1 MAYATLKNKKRVTV
15 MLIIALAGFF
25 AIIARLFYVQIIK
38 GDYYKE
44 KAYLQQTK
52 DRTVKASRGTI
63 YDSNG
68 NKLALSVSTNTLT
81 VAPTNI
87 EDEQKEQIAKDIAE
101 IIGEEYDTVLA
112 KLNKTVSLVT
122 IKTNIEKETATKL
135 SSYIS
140 ENDLKG
146 IYVDESTNRIYPY
159 NNLLSHT
166 LGFTGTDDQG
176 LFGLESYYEEELAG
190 EDGRIVGSI
199 DGGGNETP
207 YEEEEYIEPKN
218 GNDIILTVDATIQQ
232 IVEKNLSKAVK
243 ENDAVKGAC
252 IVMRPKTGEVLAI
265 ANYPDFDL
273 NDPFT
278 INDEE
283 LKSKWDTLSSKE
295 KNEAL
300 NKMWRNTCIS
310 DAYEPGSI
318 FKVVTASAAI
328 EENILEMDTANVFNC
343 SGYFTVSGWK
353 IRCWRYPRTHGSQSL
368 REAIMNSCNPAF
380 MQAGLKIGIDK
391 YVEYMKAYNLYDK
404 TGIDLPGETNGI
416 IHDPDTMTE
425 LDLATTSFGQTISI
439 TTMQEAVIYSAI
451 ANGGK
456 IMKPYIVKEIRD
468 ANGNLIKET
477 TPTVKKQ
484 VISEQ
489 TASDVLSAL
498 YDTVEKGTGKGAKI
512 SGYTVAGK
520 TGTGEE
526 GRGTSMW
533 YMASFAGVAPVNDPE
548 VVVIFSLY
556 DPRGTQ
562 GHQGGTVCAPVV
574 GNIIDET
581 LRYLDINPSYT
592 VEETNTE
599 ETIVTDVTGKKYSE
613 AKKIFE
619 QTGFNIASDNDIKD
633 DEIIQEQI
641 PKAGASLISGATI
654 RVYTDTTK
662 TKQTTTV
669 PDVRGKSKKKAISAL
684 KSSGL
689 NIRIIGNGNA
699 IIQDPSAG
707 ETVTKGSIVTVK
719 FVDTTDLH

>member
-1 MAYATLKNKKRVTV
+1 MAYATLKNKKRVTI
-15 MLIIALAGFF
+15 MLIIALVGFL
-25 AIIARLFYVQIIK
+25 AIIGRLFYVQIIK
-38 GDYYKE
+38 GNYYKE
-44 KAYLQQTK
+44 KAYMQQTK

-63 YDSNG
+63 YDSKG
-68 NKLALSVSTNTLT
+68 NKLALSVSANTLS

-87 EDEQKEQIAKDIAE
+87 KKEDKEKIAKDIAE
-101 IIGEEYDTVLA
+101 IINEDYDKVLN
-112 KLNKTVSLVT
+112 KLNKTVALVT

-135 SSYIS
+135 SNYIS

-159 NNLLSHT
+159 NSLLSHT

-176 LFGLESYYEEELAG
+176 LYGLEAYYEKELAG

-218 GNDIILTVDATIQQ
+218 GNSLVLTVDATIQS

-252 IVMRPKTGEVLAI
+252 IVMRPKTGEILAI
-265 ANYPDFDL
+265 ANYPDFNL
-273 NDPFT
+273 NEPFT

-283 LKSKWDTLSSKE
+283 LKSKWDTMSSKE

-318 FKVVTASAAI
+318 FKVVTASALL
-328 EENILEMDTANVFNC
+328 EENLTEIDTPNVFNC
-343 SGYFTVSGWK
+343 SGYFKVSGWK

-368 REAIMNSCNPAF
+368 RQAIMNSCNPSF
-380 MQAGLKIGIDK
+380 MQAGLKIGVKK
-391 YVEYMKAYNLYDK
+391 YTEYLKAYNLYDT
-404 TGIDLPGETNGI
+404 TGVDLPGETSGI
-416 IHDPDTMTE
+416 IHDPKTMTE

-456 IMKPYIVKEIRD
+456 IMQPYIVKEIRD
-468 ANGNLIKET
+468 ADGNLVKET

-526 GRGTSMW
+526 GRGSSMW

-581 LRYLDINPSYT
+581 LRYMDINPSYT
-592 VEETNTE
+592 VEETTTE
-599 ETIVTDVTGKKYSE
+599 ETIVTDVVGKKYSE

-619 QTGFNIASDNDIKD
+619 AAGFNIATDNKLKD
-633 DEIIQEQI
+633 DEIIKEQI
-641 PKAGASLISGATI
+641 PKSGASLIKGATI
-654 RVYTDTTK
+654 RVYSDTSVK
-662 TKQTTTV
+662 KQTTTV
-669 PDVRGKSKKKAISAL
+669 PDVRGKSKSKAISSL
-684 KSSGL
+684 KNKGL

-707 ETVTKGSIVTVK
+707 DTVTKGSIVTVK

>member
-15 MLIIALAGFF
+15 MLIIALVGFLLV
-25 AIIARLFYVQIIK
+25 IGRLFYVQIIK
-38 GDYYKE
+38 GNYYKE
-44 KAYLQQTK
+44 KAYMQQTK

-63 YDSNG
+63 YDSKG
-68 NKLALSVSTNTLT
+68 NKLALSVSANTLS

-87 EDEQKEQIAKDIAE
+87 KKEDKEKIAKDIAE
-101 IIGEEYDTVLA
+101 IIDEDYDKVLN
-112 KLNKTVSLVT
+112 KLNKTVALVT

-159 NNLLSHT
+159 NSLLSHT

-176 LFGLESYYEEELAG
+176 LYGLEAYYEKELAG

-218 GNDIILTVDATIQQ
+218 GNSLVLTVDATIQS

-252 IVMRPKTGEVLAI
+252 IVMRPKTGEILAI
-265 ANYPDFDL
+265 ANYPDFNL

-283 LKSKWDTLSSKE
+283 LKSKWDTMSSTE

-318 FKVVTASAAI
+318 FKVVTASALL
-328 EENILEMDTANVFNC
+328 EENITEIDTPNVFNC
-343 SGYFTVSGWK
+343 SGYFRVSGWK

-368 REAIMNSCNPAF
+368 RQAIMNSCNPSF
-380 MQAGLKIGIDK
+380 MQAGLKIGIKK
-391 YVEYMKAYNLYDK
+391 YTEYLKAYNLYDT
-404 TGIDLPGETNGI
+404 TGVDLPGETNGI
-416 IHDPDTMTE
+416 IHDPKTMTE

-439 TTMQEAVIYSAI
+439 TTMHEAVIYSAI

-468 ANGNLIKET
+468 ADGNLVKET

-489 TASDVLSAL
+489 TASDVMSAL

-526 GRGTSMW
+526 GRGSSMW

-592 VEETNTE
+592 VEETTTE
-599 ETIVTDVTGKKYSE
+599 ETIVTDVVGKKYSE
-613 AKKIFE
+613 ARKIFE
-619 QTGFNIASDNDIKD
+619 QAGFNVATDNTIKD
-633 DEIIQEQI
+633 DEIIKEQI
-641 PKAGASLISGATI
+641 PKAGASLIKGATI
-654 RVYTDTTK
+654 RVYADTTTK
-662 TKQTTTV
+662 KQTTTV
-669 PDVRGKSKKKAISAL
+669 PDVRGKSKTKAISSL
-684 KSSGL
+684 KNKGL
-689 NIRIIGNGNA
+689 NIRVIGNGNA

-707 ETVTKGSIVTVK
+707 DTVTKGSIVTVK

>member
-1 MAYATLKNKKRVTV
+1 MAYATLKNKKRVSV
-15 MLIIALAGFF
+15 MLIIALVGFLLV
-25 AIIARLFYVQIIK
+25 IGRLFYVQIIK
-38 GDYYKE
+38 GNYYKE
-44 KAYLQQTK
+44 KAYMQQTK

-63 YDSNG
+63 YDSKG
-68 NKLALSVSTNTLT
+68 NKLALSVSANTLS

-87 EDEQKEQIAKDIAE
+87 KKEDKEKIAKDIAE
-101 IIGEEYDTVLA
+101 IIDEDYDKVLN
-112 KLNKTVSLVT
+112 KLNKTVALVT

-159 NNLLSHT
+159 NSLLSHT

-176 LFGLESYYEEELAG
+176 LYGLEAYYEKELAG

-218 GNDIILTVDATIQQ
+218 GNSLVLTVDATIQS

-252 IVMRPKTGEVLAI
+252 IVMRPKTGEILAI
-265 ANYPDFDL
+265 ANYPDFNL

-283 LKSKWDTLSSKE
+283 LKSKWDTMSSTE

-318 FKVVTASAAI
+318 FKVVTASALL
-328 EENILEMDTANVFNC
+328 EENITEIDTPNVFNC
-343 SGYFTVSGWK
+343 SGYFRVSGWK

-368 REAIMNSCNPAF
+368 RQAIMNSCNPSF
-380 MQAGLKIGIDK
+380 MQAGLKIGIKK
-391 YVEYMKAYNLYDK
+391 YTEYLKAYNLYDT
-404 TGIDLPGETNGI
+404 TGVDLPGETNGI
-416 IHDPDTMTE
+416 IHDPKTMTE

-439 TTMQEAVIYSAI
+439 TTMHEAVIYSAI

-468 ANGNLIKET
+468 ADGNLVKET

-526 GRGTSMW
+526 GRGSSMW

-592 VEETNTE
+592 VEETTTE
-599 ETIVTDVTGKKYSE
+599 ETIVTDVVGKKYSE
-613 AKKIFE
+613 ARKIFE
-619 QTGFNIASDNDIKD
+619 QAGFNIATDNTIKD
-633 DEIIQEQI
+633 DEIIKEQI
-641 PKAGASLISGATI
+641 PKAGASLIKGATI
-654 RVYTDTTK
+654 RVYADTTTK
-662 TKQTTTV
+662 KQTTTV
-669 PDVRGKSKKKAISAL
+669 PDVRGKSKTKAISSL
-684 KSSGL
+684 KNKGL

-707 ETVTKGSIVTVK
+707 DTVTKGSIVTVK

>member
-526 GRGTSMW
+526 GRGTSVW

-619 QTGFNIASDNDIKD
+619 QAGFNIASDNDIKD

>member
-404 TGIDLPGETNGI
+404 TGIDLPGETSGI

-533 YMASFAGVAPVNDPE
+533 YMASFAGIAPVNDPE

-619 QTGFNIASDNDIKD
+619 QAGFNIASDNDIKD

>member
-25 AIIARLFYVQIIK
+25 TIIARLFYVQIIK

-380 MQAGLKIGIDK
+380 MQVGLKIGIDK

-404 TGIDLPGETNGI
+404 TGIDLPGETSGI

-619 QTGFNIASDNDIKD
+619 QAGFNIASDNDIKD

>member
-15 MLIIALAGFF
+15 MLIIALVGFLLV
-25 AIIARLFYVQIIK
+25 IGRLFYVQIIK
-38 GDYYKE
+38 GNYYKE
-44 KAYLQQTK
+44 KAYMQQTK

-63 YDSNG
+63 YDSKG
-68 NKLALSVSTNTLT
+68 NKLALSVSANTLS

-87 EDEQKEQIAKDIAE
+87 KKEDKEKIAKDIAE
-101 IIGEEYDTVLA
+101 IIDEDYDKVLN
-112 KLNKTVSLVT
+112 KLNKTVALVT

-159 NNLLSHT
+159 NSLLSHT

-176 LFGLESYYEEELAG
+176 LYGLEAYYEKELAG

-218 GNDIILTVDATIQQ
+218 GNSLVLTVDATIQS

-252 IVMRPKTGEVLAI
+252 IVMRPKTGEILAI
-265 ANYPDFDL
+265 ANYPDFNL

-283 LKSKWDTLSSKE
+283 LKSKWDTMSSTE

-318 FKVVTASAAI
+318 FKVVTASALL
-328 EENILEMDTANVFNC
+328 EENITEIDTPNVFNC
-343 SGYFTVSGWK
+343 SGYFRVSGWK

-368 REAIMNSCNPAF
+368 RQAIMNSCNPSF
-380 MQAGLKIGIDK
+380 MQAGLKIGIKK
-391 YVEYMKAYNLYDK
+391 YTEYLKAYNLYDT
-404 TGIDLPGETNGI
+404 TGVDLPGETNGI
-416 IHDPDTMTE
+416 IHDPKTMTE

-439 TTMQEAVIYSAI
+439 TTMHEAVIYSAI

-468 ANGNLIKET
+468 ADGNLVKET

-489 TASDVLSAL
+489 TASDVMSAL

-526 GRGTSMW
+526 GRGSSMW

-592 VEETNTE
+592 VEETTTE
-599 ETIVTDVTGKKYSE
+599 ETIVTDVVGKKYSE
-613 AKKIFE
+613 ARKIFE
-619 QTGFNIASDNDIKD
+619 QAGFNVATDNTIKD
-633 DEIIQEQI
+633 DEIIKEQI
-641 PKAGASLISGATI
+641 PKAGASLIKGATI
-654 RVYTDTTK
+654 RVYADTTTK
-662 TKQTTTV
+662 KQTTTV
-669 PDVRGKSKKKAISAL
+669 PDVRGKSKTKAILSL
-684 KSSGL
+684 KNKGL
-689 NIRIIGNGNA
+689 NIRVIGNGNA

-707 ETVTKGSIVTVK
+707 DTVTKGSIVTVK

>member
-619 QTGFNIASDNDIKD
+619 QAGFNIASDNDIKD

-654 RVYTDTTK
+654 RVYTDATK

>member
-619 QTGFNIASDNDIKD
+619 QAGFNIASDNDIKD

>member
-15 MLIIALAGFF
+15 MLIIALVGFLLV
-25 AIIARLFYVQIIK
+25 IGRLFYVQIIK
-38 GDYYKE
+38 GNYYKE
-44 KAYLQQTK
+44 KAYMQQTK

-63 YDSNG
+63 YDSKG
-68 NKLALSVSTNTLT
+68 NKLALSVSANTLS

-87 EDEQKEQIAKDIAE
+87 KKEDKEKIAKDIAE
-101 IIGEEYDTVLA
+101 IIDEDYDKVLN
-112 KLNKTVSLVT
+112 KLNKTVALVT

-159 NNLLSHT
+159 NSLLSHT

-176 LFGLESYYEEELAG
+176 LYGLEAYYEKELAG

-218 GNDIILTVDATIQQ
+218 GNSLVLTVDATIQS

-252 IVMRPKTGEVLAI
+252 IVMRPKTGEILAI
-265 ANYPDFDL
+265 ANYPDFNL

-283 LKSKWDTLSSKE
+283 LKSKWDTMSSTE

-318 FKVVTASAAI
+318 FKVVTASALL
-328 EENILEMDTANVFNC
+328 EENITEIDTPNVFNC
-343 SGYFTVSGWK
+343 SGYFRVSGWK

-368 REAIMNSCNPAF
+368 RQAIMNSCNPSF
-380 MQAGLKIGIDK
+380 MQAGLKIGIKK
-391 YVEYMKAYNLYDK
+391 YTEYLKAYNLYDT
-404 TGIDLPGETNGI
+404 TGVDLPGETNGI
-416 IHDPDTMTE
+416 IHDPKTMTE

-439 TTMQEAVIYSAI
+439 TTMHEAVIYSAI

-468 ANGNLIKET
+468 ADGNLVKET

-489 TASDVLSAL
+489 TASDVMSAL
-498 YDTVEKGTGKGAKI
+498 YDTVEKGTGRGAKI

-526 GRGTSMW
+526 GRGSSMW

-592 VEETNTE
+592 VEETTTE
-599 ETIVTDVTGKKYSE
+599 ETIVTDVVGKKYSE
-613 AKKIFE
+613 ARKIFE
-619 QTGFNIASDNDIKD
+619 QAGFNIATDNTIKD
-633 DEIIQEQI
+633 DEIIKEQI
-641 PKAGASLISGATI
+641 PKAGASLIKGATI
-654 RVYTDTTK
+654 RVYADTTTK
-662 TKQTTTV
+662 KQTTTV
-669 PDVRGKSKKKAISAL
+669 PDVRGKSKAKAISSL
-684 KSSGL
+684 KNKGL

-707 ETVTKGSIVTVK
+707 DTVTKGSIVTVK

>member
-380 MQAGLKIGIDK
+380 MQVGLKIGIDK

-404 TGIDLPGETNGI
+404 TGIDLPGETSGI

-619 QTGFNIASDNDIKD
+619 QAGFNIASDNDIKD

>member
-15 MLIIALAGFF
+15 MLIISLFGFLL
-25 AIIARLFYVQIIK
+25 ILGRLFYVQIIK
-38 GDYYKE
+38 GNYYKE
-44 KAYLQQTK
+44 KAYMQQTK

-63 YDSNG
+63 YDSEG

-87 EDEQKEQIAKDIAE
+87 EKEQKEQIAKDIAQ
-101 IIGEEYDTVLA
+101 IIGEKYDTVLA
-112 KLNKTVSLVT
+112 KLNKTVALVT
-122 IKTNIEKETATKL
+122 IKTNIEKDIATKL
-135 SSYIS
+135 SNYIS

-176 LFGLESYYEEELAG
+176 LYGLEAYYEEELAG

-283 LKSKWDTLSSKE
+283 LKAKWDTLSSKE

-328 EENILEMDTANVFNC
+328 EENLLEIDTTNVFNC

-353 IRCWRYPRTHGSQSL
+353 IRCWRYPRTHGAQSL
-368 REAIMNSCNPAF
+368 RQAIMNSCNPAF

-391 YVEYMKAYNLYDK
+391 YVEYMKAYNLYDT
-404 TGIDLPGETNGI
+404 TGIDLPGETSGI
-416 IHDPDTMTE
+416 IHNPKTMTE

-468 ANGNLIKET
+468 ANGNLVKET

-592 VEETNTE
+592 VEETTTE
-599 ETIVTDVTGKKYSE
+599 ETIVTDVTGKKYVE

-619 QTGFNIASDNDIKD
+619 QAGFNIASDNDIKD

-654 RVYTDTTK
+654 RVYTDK
-662 TKQTTTV
+662 NSKKQTTTV
-669 PDVRGKSKKKAISAL
+669 PDVRGKSKAKAISKL

-689 NIRIIGNGNA
+689 NIRVIGNGNA

>member
-68 NKLALSVSTNTLT
+68 NKLALSVSTNILT

-619 QTGFNIASDNDIKD
+619 QAGFNIASDNDIKD

>member
-380 MQAGLKIGIDK
+380 MQVGLKIGIDK

-526 GRGTSMW
+526 GRGTSVW

-619 QTGFNIASDNDIKD
+619 QAGFNIASDNDIKD

>member
-404 TGIDLPGETNGI
+404 TGIDLPGETSGI

-619 QTGFNIASDNDIKD
+619 QAGFNIASDNDIKD